1 MTSHHDEVMARCV
14 RVLLDVIDHAETT
27 KTDPNNYPYYHESRL
42 ALRLKVGGP
51 SIPFRRTKPLDLSE
65 PQLDAVQQD
74 ITMGR

>member
-1 MTSHHDEVMARCV
+1 
-14 RVLLDVIDHAETT
+14 
-27 KTDPNNYPYYHESRL
+27 
-42 ALRLKVGGP
+42 LRLKVGGP